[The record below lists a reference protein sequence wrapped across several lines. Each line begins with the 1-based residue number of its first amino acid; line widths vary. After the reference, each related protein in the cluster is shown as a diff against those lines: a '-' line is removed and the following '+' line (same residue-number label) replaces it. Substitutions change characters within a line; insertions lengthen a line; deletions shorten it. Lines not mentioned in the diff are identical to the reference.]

1 MISPEIVYFTK
12 EDLEIDKKLAILQ
25 EFALYKKEEEKIC
38 PKCKFI
44 QGKPKNGFDKY
55 YCIHTRNKI
64 NKKIKKINIELLKS
78 EIICSDL
85 VQDSF

>member
-1 MISPEIVYFTK
+1 MKEKLIFFNE
-12 EDLEIDKKLAILQ
+12 EDLKIESNLLILK
-25 EFALYKKEEEKIC
+25 ELLLYKKEDGKVC

-64 NKKIKKINIELLKS
+64 NRKMRKRNNELLKLK
-78 EIICSDL
+78 IIYSNL
-85 VQDSF
+85 LRS